1 VSIVR
6 RPKVRERGYCKE
18 VRGHRAVVL
27 AFIAA
32 LLLVGCGQ
40 STTQVTRDTAIKAGL
55 AEVETLARERTKM
68 TSLPLLIGFVPTAT
82 RMTRHTSP
90 VSDSQGDELRV
101 SPAPREVWVVEF
113 AAPPQGIWGS
123 ISALAVVDSATGVV
137 AGSGLWAVPANRPV
151 KTASP

>member
-1 VSIVR
+1 M
-6 RPKVRERGYCKE
+6 
-18 VRGHRAVVL
+18 
-27 AFIAA
+27 
-32 LLLVGCGQ
+32 
-40 STTQVTRDTAIKAGL
+40 KAGL
-55 AEVETLARERTKM
+55 AAVETLARERTNM
-68 TSLPLLIGFVPTAT
+68 TSLPLLVGFVPTTA
-82 RMTRHTSP
+82 RMTRDTSP

-101 SPAPREVWVVEF
+101 SPAPREAWVVEF